1 MKIMCMVLLKREKF
15 EVDSGTSIIF
25 INSVSN

>member
-25 INSVSN
+25 LA